1 MMKKVCIFLGLVLWF
16 GLPGCSQRESTRY
29 EIRGLGEGTT
39 YSIVYF
45 NDRPSVTSREI
56 DSIIAAFDASCSIYN
71 PNSLLTRL
79 NENRTDSVDGNIA
92 DCIALARQVSLQ
104 GDGLYDITIKPL
116 IDAWKSYSAGESE
129 RPDID
134 SLVRI
139 VGFDKISVQNNR
151 LIKQDPR
158 MQIDLNS
165 IAKGYSVDLI
175 AAYLKRQGITRFV
188 VEVGGEVVASGRRED
203 DALWRIGID
212 KPKEGNF
219 FPGKFLQDV
228 LLLEDAAMATSGNY
242 RQFYMVEG
250 KERIN
255 HIISPKTGENSQ
267 NTMLSA
273 TVIAPSCAE
282 ADAYATLFMVS
293 GIEKARE
300 ILSRNPHLGAYLI
313 YADGDEDRAFITP
326 DVAERIKK

>member
-1 MMKKVCIFLGLVLWF
+1 MKGIGVFLGLVLLF
-16 GLPGCSQRESTRY
+16 GLPGCAQREITRY

-45 NDRPSVTSREI
+45 NDRPSVTGREI

-79 NENRTDSVDGNIA
+79 NENLTDSVDANIA

-116 IDAWKSYSAGESE
+116 IDAWKSYLSGESE

-139 VGFDKISVQNNR
+139 VGFDKIEVRNNR
-151 LIKQDPR
+151 LVKRDPR
-158 MQIDLNS
+158 VQIDLNS
-165 IAKGYSVDLI
+165 VAKGYSVDLI
-175 AAYLKRQGITRFV
+175 AAYLKQRGITRFV
-188 VEVGGEVVASGRRED
+188 VEIGGEVVASGRRENN
-203 DALWRIGID
+203 ALWRIGID
-212 KPKEGNF
+212 KPKDGNF

-242 RQFYMVEG
+242 RQFYMAEG
-250 KERIN
+250 KERVN
-255 HIISPKTGENSQ
+255 HIISPKTGQNSK

-326 DVAERIKK
+326 DVAEKIKK